1 MAKSMTGFG
10 RAEYTNNNITASV
23 EVKSVNNRYCD
34 ISVRLPSLIKQHER
48 KIHEWVQQ
56 HITRGKINV
65 SVHLDQQQEAL
76 IDIDVDAS
84 KAKAYADLLKKLKEQ
99 SQIQTEV
106 TLQELLRFEDVFV
119 SPEQDEKTINE
130 AMETTQQAMEAALTE
145 LNQTRFQEGQE
156 LKSDLNNRIDLIE
169 DKITDIK
176 ASVKERIPEARDRL
190 YERIQSLINDTEIDK
205 ERIEQEIAIQADKMD
220 VTEEL
225 VRLDSHIKFYREVLE
240 QEGPIGQRLHFLLQ
254 EMNREINTI
263 GSKANSA
270 DVSQQ
275 VVFVKETLEKIREQ
289 VQNIE

>member
-1 MAKSMTGFG
+1 MTGFG
-10 RAEYTNNNITASV
+10 RAEYTNNNISASV

-65 SVHLDQQQEAL
+65 SIHLDQRQEAL
-76 IDIDVDAS
+76 IDIDIDSA
-84 KAKAYADLLKKLKEQ
+84 KAKAYADLLKKLKNEGDIK
-99 SQIQTEV
+99 SDITI
-106 TLQELLRFEDVFV
+106 QELMRFEDIFV
-119 SPEQDEKTINE
+119 SPEQDENTINE
-130 AMETTQQAMEAALTE
+130 AIETSGQALELALQD
-145 LNQTRFQEGQE
+145 LNDTRYQEGQE
-156 LKSDLNNRIDLIE
+156 LKADLSNRIDLIE
-169 DKITDIK
+169 NKITDIK
-176 ASVKERIPEARDRL
+176 AAVKERIPEARDRL
-190 YERIQSLINDTEIDK
+190 YERIQNLINDTEIDK
-205 ERIEQEIAIQADKMD
+205 DRIEQEIAIQADKID

>member
-48 KIHEWVQQ
+48 KIHEWVQN

-65 SVHLDQQQEAL
+65 SVHLDQRQEAL

-84 KAKAYADLLKKLKEQ
+84 KAKAYADLLKKLKDE

-106 TLQELLRFEDVFV
+106 TLQELLRFEDIFV
-119 SPEQDEKTINE
+119 SPEQDEKTISE
-130 AMETTQQAMEAALTE
+130 AMETTRQAMEAALTE
-145 LNQTRFQEGQE
+145 LNATRYQEGQE

-169 DKITDIK
+169 NKIADIK
-176 ASVKERIPEARDRL
+176 ASVQERIPEARDRL
-190 YERIQSLINDTEIDK
+190 YERIQNLISDSEIDK

-225 VRLDSHIKFYREVLE
+225 VRLDSHIKFYREVLD

>member
-1 MAKSMTGFG
+1 
-10 RAEYTNNNITASV
+10 
-23 EVKSVNNRYCD
+23 
-34 ISVRLPSLIKQHER
+34 
-48 KIHEWVQQ
+48 
-56 HITRGKINV
+56 
-65 SVHLDQQQEAL
+65 
-76 IDIDVDAS
+76 
-84 KAKAYADLLKKLKEQ
+84 
-99 SQIQTEV
+99 
-106 TLQELLRFEDVFV
+106 
-119 SPEQDEKTINE
+119 
-130 AMETTQQAMEAALTE
+130 MEAALTE
-145 LNQTRFQEGQE
+145 LNKTRYQEGQE